1 MKKILFAF
9 VEQDFFIYIFFINKI
24 IYDYEKPEIE
34 VIEISVEKGF
44 ANSDVKVPASCGRL
58 LFQNIQILF
67 VAPLV

>member
-9 VEQDFFIYIFFINKI
+9 IEQDFFIYIFFINKI

-44 ANSDVKVPASCGRL
+44 ANSDVKVPGGEAEQDGW
-58 LFQNIQILF
+58 N
-67 VAPLV
+67 